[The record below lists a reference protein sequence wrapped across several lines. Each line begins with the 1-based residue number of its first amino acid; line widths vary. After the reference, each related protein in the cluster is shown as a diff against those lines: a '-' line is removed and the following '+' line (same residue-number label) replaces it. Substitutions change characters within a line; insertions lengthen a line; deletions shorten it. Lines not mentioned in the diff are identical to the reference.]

1 MHDSRIASLRNVMA
15 NRKLDALIV
24 SNIPDIF
31 YITGFTG
38 STAAS
43 VVTHSECYVLVDPR
57 YTIQAKSECVGCS
70 VVEYAGKSTI
80 SACAESVNDIGIRKL
95 GYQADDLTVSSFR
108 ELRAKTQNTVS
119 FRAASGLIEKLRCVK
134 DADEIELIRKAAAI
148 ADKTFD
154 TIVRQTWIGMTEL
167 EVALLVDTTMRHL
180 GAEKEAFE
188 TIAAS
193 GPNSA
198 CPHASPTER
207 RLQPGDFLKLDFGA
221 RYRGYNSDITRTI
234 CLGPPDAKHVK
245 IYNIVLQ
252 AQLSAIK
259 AIEPGRTGKQID
271 AVARDIIASHGY
283 GENFGHSLGHS
294 LGIQVHD
301 GPGFSRNSDIV
312 LEPGMVITVEPGIYI
327 DGWSGV
333 RIEDYILV
341 TDNGVEVL
349 THATKDLLG
358 I

>member
-1 MHDSRIASLRNVMA
+1 MRDNRIASLRNVMA
-15 NRKLDALIV
+15 KRKLDALIV
-24 SNIPDIF
+24 SNIPDVF

-43 VVTHSECYVLVDPR
+43 VVTHSECSVLVDPR
-57 YTIQAKSECVGCS
+57 YTIQAKSECVGCN
-70 VVEYAGKSTI
+70 VVEYVGKSTI
-80 SACAESVNDIGIRKL
+80 SACAELINDIDIRTL

-108 ELRAKTQNTVS
+108 ELRAKTKNTVS

-134 DADEIELIRKAAAI
+134 DTNEIALIRKAAAI

-180 GAEKEAFE
+180 GADKEAFE

-234 CLGPPDAKHVK
+234 CLGQPDAKHIT

-327 DGWSGV
+327 DGWGGV
-333 RIEDYILV
+333 RIEDDILV
-341 TDNGVEVL
+341 TDDGVEVL